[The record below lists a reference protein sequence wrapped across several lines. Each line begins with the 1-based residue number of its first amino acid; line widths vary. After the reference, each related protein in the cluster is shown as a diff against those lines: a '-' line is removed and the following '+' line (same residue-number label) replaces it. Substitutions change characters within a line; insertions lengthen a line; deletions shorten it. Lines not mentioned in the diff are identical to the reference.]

1 MIYDLLDDGTTDTT
15 VLYHGKIDE
24 RYPCLKSINAV
35 MLHLSDFG
43 GIRTQLCYFWHLLRS
58 IGQHIIEFGLRP
70 LLVPKLRFNIV
81 Q

>member
-24 RYPCLKSINAV
+24 RYPCLKSINTV

-43 GIRTQLCYFWHLLRS
+43 GIRLNFVSCS
-58 IGQHIIEFGLRP
+58 P
-70 LLVPKLRFNIV
+70 LNQFVGIV
-81 Q
+81 SNLASLHC